1 MRLSL
6 KKAPL
11 KLLNPATLDP
21 LFIAALPLMFGKPGG
36 IFEVQSP
43 PFMKGGD
50 RTSVIQAGLPNITGT
65 FVTEDTFLSGAF
77 YTKGALLEGNAA
89 DGRDFPIYF
98 DASRCSNVYGR
109 NSTVQPPAIQILQQI
124 KY

>member
-1 MRLSL
+1 MATQKLYSL
-6 KKAPL
+6 LPYSL
-11 KLLNPATLDP
+11 YRKLD
-21 LFIAALPLMFGKPGG
+21 I
-36 IFEVQSP
+36 
-43 PFMKGGD
+43 KGGD